1 MELDQYARLRSPIH
15 TWDAR
20 WKLIAI
26 VPLIFVCAAVKHA
39 PGLLCAALVSS
50 TMVIISRLPIR
61 HVLKI
66 LKGPFYFIIIMTPV
80 LMLTSG
86 GERLVSWKVVSVYRS
101 GLYIAARLAIKAL
114 SIMLLFICLFGTA
127 RLQESMKAME
137 FFKLPPILL
146 SLLFFTYRYI
156 FLYLEELGKL
166 LTAARLRGYTLLRGL
181 KGLKSTVS
189 ILVTL
194 LIRSYEQSER
204 VYAAMRLR
212 GYTGAFPTLCRFKT
226 QASDVL
232 KTSLLLSLSVLL
244 VYMDVL

>member
-15 TWDAR
+15 SWDAR
-20 WKLIAI
+20 WKLIAL

-39 PGLLCAALVSS
+39 PGLVCVAGVSS

-86 GERLVSWKVVSVYRS
+86 GERLVSWKVISVYRN
-101 GLYIAARLAIKAL
+101 GIFIAARLAIKAM
-114 SIMLLFICLFGTA
+114 SIMLLFICLFATA

-146 SLLFFTYRYI
+146 SLSG
-156 FLYLEELGKL
+156 LYPLHLMVVG
-166 LTAARLRGYTLLRGL
+166 
-181 KGLKSTVS
+181 V
-189 ILVTL
+189 
-194 LIRSYEQSER
+194 
-204 VYAAMRLR
+204 
-212 GYTGAFPTLCRFKT
+212 
-226 QASDVL
+226 
-232 KTSLLLSLSVLL
+232 
-244 VYMDVL
+244 

>member
-1 MELDQYARLRSPIH
+1 MELDQYARLQSPIH
-15 TWDAR
+15 SWDAR
-20 WKLIAI
+20 WKLIALA
-26 VPLIFVCAAVKHA
+26 PLIFVGAAMKH
-39 PGLLCAALVSS
+39 PLGLLCVAGVSS

-86 GERLVSWKVVSVYRS
+86 GERLVSWGVISVYRS
-101 GLYIAARLAIKAL
+101 GLFIAARLTIKAL
-114 SIMLLFICLFGTA
+114 SIMLLFICLFGTT

-146 SLLFFTYRYI
+146 ALLFFTYRYI
-156 FLYLEELGKL
+156 FLYFEELGKM
-166 LTAARLRGYTLLRGL
+166 LTAARLRGYTVLRGL
-181 KGLKSTVS
+181 KGLKSTVN

-204 VYAAMRLR
+204 VYAAMRLK
-212 GYTGAFPTLCRFKT
+212 GYTGAFPTLHRFKT
-226 QASDVL
+226 QAADVL
-232 KTSLLLSLSVLL
+232 KTSLLLSLSVLI

>member
-26 VPLIFVCAAVKHA
+26 VPLIFVCAAVKSA

-50 TMVIISRLPIR
+50 TMVIISGLPIR

-66 LKGPFYFIIIMTPV
+66 LKAPFYFIIIMTPV

-86 GERLVSWKVVSVYRS
+86 GERLISWEMISVYRS

-156 FLYLEELGKL
+156 FLYLEEFGKL

-212 GYTGAFPTLCRFKT
+212 GYTGAFPTLCHFKT

-232 KTSLLLSLSVLL
+232 KTSLLLSLSVLI